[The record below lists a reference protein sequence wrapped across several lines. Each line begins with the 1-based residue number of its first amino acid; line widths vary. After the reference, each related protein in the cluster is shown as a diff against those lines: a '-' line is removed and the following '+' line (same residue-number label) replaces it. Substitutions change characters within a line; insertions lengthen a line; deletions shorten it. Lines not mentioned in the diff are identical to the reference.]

1 VGKLTRWVALGA
13 TLGVVA
19 VAGCSVGGGAGD
31 TGGGGAAGDVTLS
44 LLTFET
50 PNLTAAYW
58 DDIIAKTSAKV
69 PGVTIQKL
77 VAPSAEQRNEYARQL
92 DSTGALPDIMSAIN
106 PVGLAEPGKLAEFSK
121 DELAEWAD
129 PTANS
134 FDGKIYQLPT
144 NSQTWNVYYRKASFE
159 KAGITQPPATWDDML
174 AAVGKLKAAGI
185 APFVMGGGAPDGLG
199 PRWTFSTLVANEVYA
214 KEPKWLEKLAAG
226 QTDFKDPLFVEAA
239 TKMKTL
245 ASKDNIENLSAT
257 YAQAQDAFL
266 AGKGAMYPMGSW
278 FPAAPDKAQQEEIGV
293 FPMPTQDGSL
303 VSPTYTGGGLSV
315 SAKAKDVAKAKKWA
329 IEFSK
334 QNADGGAKF
343 DGLFVALKGYQ
354 PPAGLPKL
362 YDSTLDI
369 YTKAQSGGKVTP
381 AFGNEAGTP
390 SLPSGFMAAVDA
402 ALTDLLNGR
411 SDVNAFVDTLNKKF
425 KELSK

>member
-1 VGKLTRWVALGA
+1 MGRLTNWVALGA
-13 TLGVVA
+13 TLGLVMLT
-19 VAGCSVGGGAGD
+19 GCSVGGTD
-31 TGGGGAAGDVTLS
+31 TSGGGSDAGGEVTLT
-44 LLTFET
+44 LLSFET
-50 PNLTAAYW
+50 PNLTSAYW
-58 DDIIAKTSAKV
+58 DDIVAKTNAKV
-69 PGVTIQKL
+69 PGVKINRL

-92 DSTGALPDIMSAIN
+92 DSTGALPDIMLAIN
-106 PVGLAEPGKLAEFSK
+106 PVGLAEPGKLAEFTK
-121 DELAEWAD
+121 EELSDWVD

-159 KAGITQPPATWDDML
+159 KAGITQPPATWDDLL

-214 KEPKWLEKLAAG
+214 KDPKWLDKLVAG

-239 TKMKTL
+239 TKMKAL
-245 ASKDNIENLSAT
+245 ASKDNVENLSAT
-257 YAQAQDAFL
+257 YAQAQEAFL
-266 AGKGAMYPMGSW
+266 GGKGAMYPMGSW
-278 FPAAPDKAQQEEIGV
+278 FPAAPDKVQQEEIGV
-293 FPMPTQDGSL
+293 FAMPTKDGST
-303 VSPTYTGGGLSV
+303 VVPTYTGGGMSV
-315 SAKAKDVAKAKKWA
+315 SAKAKDVDKAKKWA

-343 DGLFVALKGYQ
+343 DGLFVALKGYK
-354 PPAGLPKL
+354 PPTDLPKL
-362 YDSTLDI
+362 YNSTLDI

-381 AFGNEAGTP
+381 AFGSEAGTP
-390 SLPSGFMAAVDA
+390 SLPAGFMAAVDA
-402 ALTDLLNGR
+402 ALIDLLNGR
-411 SDVNAFVDTLNKKF
+411 TDVNAFVDTLNQKF